1 MNIVVLDGYVL
12 NPGDISWSPL
22 EQLGDLKVYDRTMP
36 EDVLERAR
44 DAQVILTNKTILTAK
59 TIEQLPHLEYIGVL
73 ATGYNVVDLAA
84 ATGRRITVT
93 NIPGYSTDSVVQ
105 TVFAHLL
112 NYTHHV
118 ALHDRSVKN
127 GEWTNCLDFSYTKS
141 PLIELAGLTFGIIGF
156 GQIGRAVA
164 DVAKAFKMNVI
175 VSKYKSIV
183 PLAGVELVS
192 LEDMFRRS
200 DFLSLHCPLNDQT
213 HHLINQPH
221 LDLMKPS
228 AFLINTGR
236 GPLIDEPALA
246 DALNSNRIAAAALDV
261 LDSEPPKPN
270 NPLLSARNCYI
281 TPHIAWASQAA
292 RTRCIQI
299 AAENIN
305 AFLLGAPIN
314 TVA

>member
-112 NYTHHV
+112 NYTHHI

-292 RTRCIQI
+292 RIRCIQI

>member
-305 AFLLGAPIN
+305 AFILGAPIN